1 MKNKNTMY
9 IVQGAVIAALYAV
22 LTVMQNIL
30 LPGSASMAVQ
40 FRASEALTV
49 LALFTPAAVPGLSIG
64 CIVSNLSS
72 VASLGIYD
80 LLFGSAASFFA
91 ALTMYALRNVRI
103 FKIPFWAFLMPAVMN
118 GIFVGFEIDFFFV
131 NSLHFNFA
139 DFLFQG
145 GLVAL
150 GELGVLFILGLPLFL
165 VIEKKKLQATLH
177 LDNKE

>member
-64 CIVSNLSS
+64 CIIANL
-72 VASLGIYD
+72 
-80 LLFGSAASFFA
+80 ASFFA

-177 LDNKE
+177 LDSKE

>member
-64 CIVSNLSS
+64 CIVANLSS
-72 VASLGIYD
+72 VASLD
-80 LLFGSAASFFA
+80 RKS
-91 ALTMYALRNVRI
+91 V
-103 FKIPFWAFLMPAVMN
+103 V
-118 GIFVGFEIDFFFV
+118 
-131 NSLHFNFA
+131 
-139 DFLFQG
+139 
-145 GLVAL
+145 
-150 GELGVLFILGLPLFL
+150 
-165 VIEKKKLQATLH
+165 
-177 LDNKE
+177 

>member
-64 CIVSNLSS
+64 CIIANLSS

-103 FKIPFWAFLMPAVMN
+103 FKIPFWAFLMPAVM
-118 GIFVGFEIDFFFV
+118 GFEIDFFFV

-139 DFLFQG
+139 DFLLQG

-177 LDNKE
+177 LDSKE

>member
-64 CIVSNLSS
+64 CIVANLSS

-80 LLFGSAASFFA
+80 LLFGSMASFFA

-103 FKIPFWAFLMPAVMN
+103 FKIPF
-118 GIFVGFEIDFFFV
+118 
-131 NSLHFNFA
+131 
-139 DFLFQG
+139 
-145 GLVAL
+145 
-150 GELGVLFILGLPLFL
+150 
-165 VIEKKKLQATLH
+165 
-177 LDNKE
+177 